1 MAGGA
6 GLDVLLKSFAGF
18 ATAGRTAGGWRARER
33 QCAARGEPA
42 VEKARPRHGTVPVA
56 PSHHLR
62 GNPVARRNVSRAFH
76 DRTRRA
82 WKLRARNREF
92 EIFFVEPGDRFS
104 FAHYF
109 RI

>member
-1 MAGGA
+1 
-6 GLDVLLKSFAGF
+6 
-18 ATAGRTAGGWRARER
+18 
-33 QCAARGEPA
+33 
-42 VEKARPRHGTVPVA
+42 
-56 PSHHLR
+56 
-62 GNPVARRNVSRAFH
+62 VSRAFH